1 MHLSSFLTPP
11 LTTVR
16 APTEQVGRVAAQQ
29 LFRVLDNVIPERVT
43 LLPTHIILRRS
54 CGCTYIPDRL

>member
-1 MHLSSFLTPP
+1 MRLSSFLTPP

-29 LFRVLDNVIPERVT
+29 LFRILENETPERVT
-43 LLPTHIILRRS
+43 LLPTQIILRRS
-54 CGCTYIPDRL
+54 CGCEYIPDNL

>member
-1 MHLSSFLTPP
+1 
-11 LTTVR
+11 VR